1 VDNRFHESD
10 ERLELYA
17 LDRLSDSDV
26 IRIEEHLLICNSC
39 RERLDDAANFAIPI
53 RDELRKNPTP
63 HRSRQTSGVMD
74 WLRGQSQRWARPQ
87 FALAGAFA
95 MVLVGV
101 VVFRPGNM
109 PLVPVATLQL
119 TAMRGADLKSVA
131 PARELDLT
139 FGDAPVTGG
148 ALKVEVVD
156 AGGGP
161 VWLGSPWSD
170 QAGVHAR
177 IAKALPPGEYFARLY
192 DSPGHL
198 VHEYAFRVRG

>member
-17 LDRLSDSDV
+17 LGRLSDSDV
-26 IRIEEHLLICNSC
+26 IRIEEHLLICDSC
-39 RERLDDAANFAIPI
+39 RDRLDDAANFAVPI
-53 RDELRKNPTP
+53 RDELRKNPLP
-63 HRSRQTSGVMD
+63 HRSRESSGVMD
-74 WLRGQSQRWARPQ
+74 WLRGFMKPQ
-87 FALAGAFA
+87 FALAGALA

-101 VVFRPGNM
+101 VVFRPGSS

-139 FGDAPVTGG
+139 FGDAPVSG
-148 ALKVEVVD
+148 AALNVEVVD

-161 VWLGSPWSD
+161 VWHGSPTSGRG
-170 QAGVHAR
+170 GVHAR

-198 VHEYAFRVRG
+198 VHEYAFRVKG